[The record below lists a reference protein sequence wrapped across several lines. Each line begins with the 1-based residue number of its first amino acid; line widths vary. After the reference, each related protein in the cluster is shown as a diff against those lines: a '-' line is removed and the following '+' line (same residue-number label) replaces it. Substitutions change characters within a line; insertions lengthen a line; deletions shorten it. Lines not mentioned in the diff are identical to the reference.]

1 MRNYLAL
8 LFVILNLSNAS
19 SATTTLANDY
29 NNIIVEGIIKNDYK
43 VVSDLL
49 SKRLINSRSVVDG
62 KPLLIHAVINDKP
75 DMVNLLIRYG
85 AQPYADFCNE
95 GYNAH
100 EWAVKSQSYYERKFL
115 FWFSLKKLY
124 KFYRAFFIW
133 HRS

>member
-1 MRNYLAL
+1 MKNYLAL

-49 SKRLINSRSVVDG
+49 SKRLVNSRSVVDG

-100 EWAVKSQSYYERKFL
+100 EWAVKSQSYYA
-115 FWFSLKKLY
+115 
-124 KFYRAFFIW
+124 RAELIVV
-133 HRS
+133 SILNN

>member
-1 MRNYLAL
+1 MKNYLAL

-29 NNIIVEGIIKNDYK
+29 NSIIVEGIIKNDYK

-100 EWAVKSQSYYERKFL
+100 EWAVKSQSYYA
-115 FWFSLKKLY
+115 
-124 KFYRAFFIW
+124 RAELIVV
-133 HRS
+133 SILNN

>member
-85 AQPYADFCNE
+85 AQPYAGFCDE

-100 EWAVKSQSYYERKFL
+100 EWAVKSQSYYA
-115 FWFSLKKLY
+115 
-124 KFYRAFFIW
+124 RAELIVV
-133 HRS
+133 SILNN

>member
-8 LFVILNLSNAS
+8 LFVILNLSNAT

-100 EWAVKSQSYYERKFL
+100 EWAVKSQSYYA
-115 FWFSLKKLY
+115 
-124 KFYRAFFIW
+124 RAELIVV
-133 HRS
+133 SILNN

>member
-1 MRNYLAL
+1 MINYLAL

-85 AQPYADFCNE
+85 AQPYADFCSE

-100 EWAVKSQSYYERKFL
+100 EWAVKSKSYYA
-115 FWFSLKKLY
+115 
-124 KFYRAFFIW
+124 RAELIVV
-133 HRS
+133 SILNN

>member
-75 DMVNLLIRYG
+75 DMVNLFIRYG

-100 EWAVKSQSYYERKFL
+100 EWAVKSQSYYA
-115 FWFSLKKLY
+115 
-124 KFYRAFFIW
+124 RAELIVV
-133 HRS
+133 SILNN

>member
-1 MRNYLAL
+1 MSFSFFFQAEDGIRDLRMSRGLGDVYKRQ
-8 LFVILNLSNAS
+8 
-19 SATTTLANDY
+19 
-29 NNIIVEGIIKNDYK
+29 VEGIIKNDYK

-100 EWAVKSQSYYERKFL
+100 EWAVKSQSYYA
-115 FWFSLKKLY
+115 
-124 KFYRAFFIW
+124 RAELIVV
-133 HRS
+133 SILNN

>member
-19 SATTTLANDY
+19 SATTILANDY

-100 EWAVKSQSYYERKFL
+100 EWAVKSQSYYA
-115 FWFSLKKLY
+115 
-124 KFYRAFFIW
+124 RAELIVV
-133 HRS
+133 SILNN

>member
-85 AQPYADFCNE
+85 AQPYADLCSE

-100 EWAVKSQSYYERKFL
+100 EWAVKSKSYYA
-115 FWFSLKKLY
+115 
-124 KFYRAFFIW
+124 RAELIVV
-133 HRS
+133 SILNN

>member
-1 MRNYLAL
+1 MKNYLAL

-49 SKRLINSRSVVDG
+49 SKRLINSRTVVDG

-100 EWAVKSQSYYERKFL
+100 EWAVKSQSYYA
-115 FWFSLKKLY
+115 
-124 KFYRAFFIW
+124 RAELIVV
-133 HRS
+133 SILNN

>member
-95 GYNAH
+95 DYNAH
-100 EWAVKSQSYYERKFL
+100 EWAVKSQSYYA
-115 FWFSLKKLY
+115 
-124 KFYRAFFIW
+124 RAELIVV
-133 HRS
+133 SILNN

>member
-1 MRNYLAL
+1 MKSYLAL

-29 NNIIVEGIIKNDYK
+29 NNIMVEGIIKNDYK

-100 EWAVKSQSYYERKFL
+100 EWAVKSQSYYA
-115 FWFSLKKLY
+115 
-124 KFYRAFFIW
+124 RAELIVV
-133 HRS
+133 SILNN

>member
-85 AQPYADFCNE
+85 AQPYADFCDE

-100 EWAVKSQSYYERKFL
+100 EWAVKSQSYYA
-115 FWFSLKKLY
+115 
-124 KFYRAFFIW
+124 RAELIVV
-133 HRS
+133 SILNN

>member
-1 MRNYLAL
+1 MKNYLAL

-49 SKRLINSRSVVDG
+49 SNRLINSRSVVDG

-100 EWAVKSQSYYERKFL
+100 EWAVKSQSYYA
-115 FWFSLKKLY
+115 
-124 KFYRAFFIW
+124 RAELIVV
-133 HRS
+133 SILNN

>member
-1 MRNYLAL
+1 MKNYLAL

-19 SATTTLANDY
+19 SATTILANDY

-49 SKRLINSRSVVDG
+49 SKRLVNSRSVVDG

-100 EWAVKSQSYYERKFL
+100 EWAVKSQSYYA
-115 FWFSLKKLY
+115 
-124 KFYRAFFIW
+124 RAELIVV
-133 HRS
+133 SILNN

>member
-1 MRNYLAL
+1 MKNYLAL
-8 LFVILNLSNAS
+8 LFVIINLSNAS

-49 SKRLINSRSVVDG
+49 SNRLINSRSVVDG

-100 EWAVKSQSYYERKFL
+100 EWAVKSQSYYA
-115 FWFSLKKLY
+115 
-124 KFYRAFFIW
+124 RAELIVV
-133 HRS
+133 SILNN

>member
-85 AQPYADFCNE
+85 AQSYADFCNE

-100 EWAVKSQSYYERKFL
+100 EWAVKSQSYYA
-115 FWFSLKKLY
+115 
-124 KFYRAFFIW
+124 RAELIVV
-133 HRS
+133 SILNN

>member
-1 MRNYLAL
+1 MKNYLAL

-100 EWAVKSQSYYERKFL
+100 EWAVKSQSYYA
-115 FWFSLKKLY
+115 
-124 KFYRAFFIW
+124 RAELIVV
-133 HRS
+133 SILNN

>member
-1 MRNYLAL
+1 MKNYLAL

-19 SATTTLANDY
+19 SATTILANDY
-29 NNIIVEGIIKNDYK
+29 NNIIVKGIIKNDYK

-100 EWAVKSQSYYERKFL
+100 EWAVKSQSYYA
-115 FWFSLKKLY
+115 
-124 KFYRAFFIW
+124 RAELILV
-133 HRS
+133 SILNN

>member
-1 MRNYLAL
+1 MKNYLAL

-49 SKRLINSRSVVDG
+49 SKRLVNSRSVVNG

-100 EWAVKSQSYYERKFL
+100 EWAVKSQSYYA
-115 FWFSLKKLY
+115 
-124 KFYRAFFIW
+124 RAELIVV
-133 HRS
+133 SILNN

>member
-1 MRNYLAL
+1 MKNYLAL

-49 SKRLINSRSVVDG
+49 SNRLINSRSVVDG

-100 EWAVKSQSYYERKFL
+100 EWAVKSQSYYA
-115 FWFSLKKLY
+115 
-124 KFYRAFFIW
+124 RAELIIV
-133 HRS
+133 SILNN

>member
-100 EWAVKSQSYYERKFL
+100 EWAVKSQSYYA
-115 FWFSLKKLY
+115 
-124 KFYRAFFIW
+124 RAELIVV
-133 HRS
+133 SILNN

>member
-19 SATTTLANDY
+19 SATTKLANDY

-100 EWAVKSQSYYERKFL
+100 EWAVKSQSYYA
-115 FWFSLKKLY
+115 
-124 KFYRAFFIW
+124 RAELIVV
-133 HRS
+133 SILNN

>member
-1 MRNYLAL
+1 M
-8 LFVILNLSNAS
+8 FVILNLSNAIS
-19 SATTTLANDY
+19 VTTTFANYY

-49 SKRLINSRSVVDG
+49 SKRLVNSRSVVDG

-100 EWAVKSQSYYERKFL
+100 EWAVKSQSYYA
-115 FWFSLKKLY
+115 
-124 KFYRAFFIW
+124 RAELIVV
-133 HRS
+133 SILNN

>member
-49 SKRLINSRSVVDG
+49 SKRLVNSRSVVDG

-100 EWAVKSQSYYERKFL
+100 EWAVKSQSYYA
-115 FWFSLKKLY
+115 
-124 KFYRAFFIW
+124 RAELIVV
-133 HRS
+133 SILNN

>member
-1 MRNYLAL
+1 MKNYLAL

-19 SATTTLANDY
+19 SATTILANDY

-100 EWAVKSQSYYERKFL
+100 EWAVKSQSYYA
-115 FWFSLKKLY
+115 
-124 KFYRAFFIW
+124 RAELIVV
-133 HRS
+133 SILNN